1 MPLTKRNRND
11 SLDRK
16 GIVMKQKTGRL
27 AAVLLLFLLLRLTA
41 CGQTNQQ
48 TQTGAEAGTV
58 SAEQS
63 DVKAEPLSVGEL
75 GWGAIVSF
83 GSYEQDN
90 DLNNGKEP
98 IEWMVL
104 DVQEDRGRVL
114 LVSRQIL
121 EDMAF
126 DESDDHLWNE
136 SSLRTWLND
145 SFFKEAFT
153 ESEQTS
159 VQLSQLE
166 TPGESVHD
174 TELVP
179 TTEDRVFLLSIQ
191 EVEQYF
197 GLAWGSTAHF
207 YDNDIKAQPTAYA
220 LSKGMETKN
229 QRACWYLRSS
239 GWMGDRLFSG
249 VSEDGGITSVTDV
262 GPVKGKVRGVRP
274 AVWVDLDADMTLLR
288 RPSSDLDIG
297 LDELLP
303 TDWAGRYVVKEETH
317 TGPDYS
323 VVHVYCKMAYESL
336 GTDLRDQSRLFSV
349 YYLEGDDMVLPES
362 VTLGTYDSVPVE
374 LVTRPD
380 VPSFASDAVA
390 AEYANMACDLTFVM
404 DTLEDRVAELDHF
417 QQVEKFGFDRS
428 LYFPPDVSD
437 FATGI
442 YQLDCGLWTEESMN
456 TLLTEY
462 NHTSYL
468 SVAPDGTAFLSQGS
482 RAPRKATLWAAAD
495 PELLPEGEP
504 GAVLWFEDDGIVKPV
519 QCYEQMTIAIQNM
532 EKVELKANGSGE
544 AETTDWDY
552 GWVSSDFWMEEY
564 MQDGIG

>member
-1 MPLTKRNRND
+1 
-11 SLDRK
+11 
-16 GIVMKQKTGRL
+16 MKQKTGRL
-27 AAVLLLFLLLRLTA
+27 AAVLLLLSLLLSLTA
-41 CGQTNQQ
+41 CGQTTSQQ

-63 DVKAEPLSVGEL
+63 DAKAEPLSAGEL

-90 DLNNGKEP
+90 DLNNGREP

-104 DVQEDRGRVL
+104 DVQEDRVL

-121 EDMAF
+121 EDRAF
-126 DESDDHLWNE
+126 DESGEDRLWNE
-136 SSLRTWLND
+136 CSLRTWLND

-153 ESEQTS
+153 EREQAS
-159 VQLSQLE
+159 VQLSHLE

-179 TTEDRVFLLSIQ
+179 ATEDRVFLLSIQ

-197 GLAWGSTAHF
+197 GLAWGSTGHF

-220 LSKGMETKN
+220 LSGGMETKN
-229 QRACWYLRSS
+229 QRASWYLRSS
-239 GWMGDRLFSG
+239 GWIGDKSFSS
-249 VSEDGGITSVTDV
+249 VSVDGGITSVSDI
-262 GPVKGKVRGVRP
+262 GPVEGKVRGVRP
-274 AVWVDLDADMTLLR
+274 AVWVDLDADLTLLR
-288 RPSSDLDIG
+288 KPSSALDIS
-297 LDELLP
+297 LEELLP
-303 TDWAGRYVVKEETH
+303 TDWAGRYVVKEEQNTNL
-317 TGPDYS
+317 DCS

-336 GTDLRDQSRLFSV
+336 GTDLRDQGRLFSV
-349 YYLEGDDMVLPES
+349 YYLEGDDVVLPES
-362 VTLGTYDSVPVE
+362 TSLGTYDGVPVE
-374 LVTRPD
+374 LTMRPD
-380 VPSFASDAVA
+380 VPTFDSDAVA
-390 AEYANMACDLTFVM
+390 AEYIDMASDLTFVI
-404 DTLEDRVAELDHF
+404 DALEDRVGELDHF
-417 QQVEKFGFDRS
+417 QRVETFGFDHR
-428 LYFPPDVSD
+428 LYFPPDGVS

-468 SVAPDGTAFLSQGS
+468 SVAPDGTAYLSQGS
-482 RAPRKATLWAAAD
+482 REPRKAELWAAAD

-504 GAVLWFEDDGIVKPV
+504 GAIFWFEDDGIVKPV
-519 QCYEQMTIAIQNM
+519 QCYEQRTIVIENM
-532 EKVELKANGSGE
+532 EKVELKENGAGKT
-544 AETTDWDY
+544 ETTGWGY
-552 GWVSSDFWMEEY
+552 SWVSGDFWTELS